1 MSAPEKTVTRLNAE
15 VYAALEK
22 QLPQPHIDSSTSPQ
36 QAGFLLGVQA
46 VLKKLREGY
55 VV

>member
-1 MSAPEKTVTRLNAE
+1 MTTKEQTLTRLNQE

-22 QLPQPHIDSSTSPQ
+22 QLPQPHIDPNTSPQ